1 MTNQLHPGGTYG
13 ARPSDRGLRVGDG
26 STSATAQRRTN
37 AAPREPARQV
47 VTVLEAQGDAA
58 TLLDHSRITAPQS
71 RGAAGAQMQG
81 VGFATVH
88 DAYAKYVLQTGNEAV
103 GLSRMEAPP
112 TAKRYRRRSSRTR
125 VIGVETFYGLRE
137 RFVAEPEPAVFPR
150 ELVRNS
156 NRGNRF
162 SRVYPL

>member
-1 MTNQLHPGGTYG
+1 MTNQLHPDG
-13 ARPSDRGLRVGDG
+13 AHGERPSDRGLRVGDG

-47 VTVLEAQGDAA
+47 RTVLEAQGNAA

-81 VGFATVH
+81 VGFAAVH
-88 DAYAKYVLQTGNEAV
+88 DAYTKYVLQTGNEAL
-103 GLSRMEAPP
+103 GLSRVEA
-112 TAKRYRRRSSRTR
+112 TADSQAIQAQIVQNDPAR
-125 VIGVETFYGLRE
+125 VVGIETFYGLRK
-137 RFVAEPEPAVFPR
+137 RLVAEPEPAVLPG

-156 NRGNRF
+156 NRGKRF
-162 SRVYPL
+162 SRI